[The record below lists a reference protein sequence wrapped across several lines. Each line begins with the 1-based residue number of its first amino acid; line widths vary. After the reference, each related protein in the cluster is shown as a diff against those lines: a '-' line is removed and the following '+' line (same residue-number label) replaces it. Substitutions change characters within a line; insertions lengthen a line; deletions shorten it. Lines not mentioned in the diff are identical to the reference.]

1 MFRINLNKVIMLGI
15 SLYLISISL
24 LAKEIKGEVKD
35 SQGNP
40 IPFAT
45 ISSSE
50 GRGVVA
56 DERGRFEIQFGG
68 TECKLQVQA
77 MGFRP
82 QTVTAELEGEFLSIV
97 LQEAIAALDEVVITG
112 NFEAQSARQSV
123 YQVRSIGRE
132 TIEKRAAGNIQE
144 VLNTELGIR
153 FSQDN
158 ALGASNL
165 EMLGMSGQ
173 NVKVLIDGIPM
184 VGRQG
189 VSNEININQIDI
201 NQIEKIEIIEGPMS
215 VMYGADALA
224 GVINIIT
231 KKPVSTKGYNISA
244 RIQEE
249 TVGNSYAPFLGA
261 GNHIQSIQGQYRTG
275 GAWSMGASFTQNRFG
290 GWKGSF
296 TGRQFEWLPKNQN
309 MGTAFL
315 GFQKGNWE
323 VDYSLDMLEET
334 VFSFGPENRI
344 ENIDRE
350 FQTQRYMHRF
360 QARLD
365 ASEKFKAS
373 LQAAYTDY
381 TRETVTWITNQRT
394 AEKSLSKAPDAQST
408 LQYNGFTLR
417 ATGLWSI
424 SKAFNLQPGIDINTE
439 NGIGDRISSNEGIQ
453 DYAIFLSS
461 EISVKDKLKIRPGLR
476 RTYNSAYEAP
486 PIIPSINT
494 KLTLGKRL
502 DLRAAYAKG
511 FRAPSIRE
519 LYFDFFDASH
529 SIQGNPDLRAETS
542 HSFNASLNLER
553 SKDKKIQYGAVLT
566 GFYNIVNDQI
576 AYSIDPTDPRI
587 TTLFNVEEFKTMGA
601 TFNQRF
607 SFRDWN
613 ANLGFARI
621 GRYNRIS
628 SESLVLPE
636 MLYSNEFNANVD
648 YRIKRI
654 DTYISLYYK
663 YTGALPGFEMT
674 SSSDGELSPRPIQI
688 DGFHWMDLTL
698 RRDFGKSLQV
708 QTGVRNLM
716 NLTNIQS
723 TATSGGAHGGGPQR
737 PMGYGRSYFLGITYQ
752 LSK

>member
-1 MFRINLNKVIMLGI
+1 MFRISLNKTIFLCVSFSLI
-15 SLYLISISL
+15 SLSL
-24 LAKEIKGEVKD
+24 LAKGIKGEVKD
-35 SQGNP
+35 IQGNP
-40 IPFAT
+40 VPFAT
-45 ISSSE
+45 ISSSD
-50 GRGVVA
+50 GKGAVA
-56 DERGRFEIQFGG
+56 DDQGRFEIQLVSS
-68 TECKLQVQA
+68 ECMLQAQA
-77 MGFRP
+77 MGYKT
-82 QTVTAELEGEFLSIV
+82 QSVVATLEEEFISIV
-97 LQEAIAALDEVVITG
+97 LLEDISSLEEVVITG

-158 ALGASNL
+158 ALGGSNL

-173 NVKVLIDGIPM
+173 NVKVLIDGVPM

-231 KKPVSTKGYNISA
+231 KRGTNTQGYDISA
-244 RIQEE
+244 RMQEE
-249 TVGNSYAPFLGA
+249 TVGNSYSAFSGA
-261 GNHIQSIQGQYRTG
+261 GNHIRSIQGQYRTAG
-275 GAWSMGASFTQNRFG
+275 PWSFGASFTQNRFG

-309 MGTAFL
+309 IGTAFL

-323 VDYSLDMLEET
+323 LDYSLDVLEET
-334 VFSFGPENRI
+334 IFSFGPENRI

-350 FQTQRYMHRF
+350 FQTSRLMHRF
-360 QARLD
+360 QGRLD

-373 LQAAYTDY
+373 IQAAYTDY
-381 TRETVTWITNQRT
+381 SRETVTWITNQRT
-394 AEKSLSKAPDAQST
+394 AETSLSNAPNAQGS
-408 LQYNGFTLR
+408 LQYNGLTVR

-424 SKAFNLQPGIDINTE
+424 SKTFNLQPGIDINTE
-439 NGIGDRISSNEGIQ
+439 NGVGDRISNNEGIQ
-453 DYAIFLSS
+453 DYAFFLSS
-461 EISVKDKLKIRPGLR
+461 EISIKDKLRLRPGLR
-476 RTYNSAYEAP
+476 RAYNSAYEAP
-486 PIIPSINT
+486 PVIPSINT
-494 KLTLGKRL
+494 KLALGKRL

-529 SIQGNPDLRAETS
+529 SIRGNPDLRPETS
-542 HSFNASLNLER
+542 HSFNTSLNLEPLEG
-553 SKDKKIQYGAVLT
+553 KVFQYGAVLT
-566 GFYNIVNDQI
+566 GFYNEVSDQI
-576 AYSIDPTDPRI
+576 AYSLDPTDPRI
-587 TTLFNVEEFKTMGA
+587 TTLFNVEEFKTMGLS
-601 TFNQRF
+601 FNHRI
-607 SFRDWN
+607 RVKDWN

-628 SESLVLPE
+628 TDSQNLPE
-636 MLYSNEFNANVD
+636 MLFSNEFNANVD
-648 YRIKRI
+648 YKFKSI
-654 DTYISLYYK
+654 DTYISLFYK
-663 YTGALPGFEMT
+663 YTGALPGFEMVM
-674 SSSDGELSPRPIQI
+674 SPDRELIPNAIQI
-688 DGFHWMDLTL
+688 DGFHWMDLTF
-698 RRDFGKSLQV
+698 RKDFGKSLQL
-708 QTGVRNLM
+708 QTGIRNLM